1 MGSLV
6 QAHPGARKRR
16 IEVCVSFVFCKIVFF
31 SFLCKILDFVIFLG
45 VLLAYLEKKM
55 YFCSKTT
62 GKPYSEYECHK
73 KNNAK
78 LVILIKEMT

>member
-1 MGSLV
+1 
-6 QAHPGARKRR
+6 
-16 IEVCVSFVFCKIVFF
+16 
-31 SFLCKILDFVIFLG
+31 
-45 VLLAYLEKKM
+45 M

-78 LVILIKEMT
+78 LVILIKEMTYTTKHVKRKNELK